1 MFNHKKSDADASLA
15 TLSDNTNSETVD
27 RRISEI
33 SIDMTKPSPAAGPNS
48 NSIIDEWLTMR
59 GDLESEGDIL
69 VKGRIYG
76 NVTCKLLIIDE
87 KASVEGGVVAEEAV
101 VRGATT
107 GTIRANRVRLEGTAR
122 VDSEIFH
129 RSFSVEEG
137 ARIEG
142 ALHYQNDPLNEAA
155 PKTCDQQAKPTTAKK
170 ETAKAQNGS
179 EEHTTPNAN
188 GSTPRN

>member
-1 MFNHKKSDADASLA
+1 MFNKKPDAEAPAA
-15 TLSDNTNSETVD
+15 TATDQSDNDTVD

-33 SIDMTKPSPAAGPNS
+33 SIDMTKPSSAPGPTS

-69 VKGRIYG
+69 VKGRIHG

-142 ALHYQNDPLNEAA
+142 ALHYQNDPLSDASL
-155 PKTCDQQAKPTTAKK
+155 KTCDQQAKTATTK
-170 ETAKAQNGS
+170 ESAKAQTRPVEQTAS
-179 EEHTTPNAN
+179 SAN
-188 GSTPRN
+188 GSASAS

>member
-1 MFNHKKSDADASLA
+1 MFKSKSDADAAPAAA
-15 TLSDNTNSETVD
+15 TDQSSNETVD
-27 RRISEI
+27 RRTSEI
-33 SIDMTKPSPAAGPNS
+33 SIDMTKPSTPAGPKS

-69 VKGRIYG
+69 VKGRIHG

-107 GTIRANRVRLEGTAR
+107 GTIRANRVRLESTAR

-142 ALHYQNDPLNEAA
+142 ALHYQNDPLSGVSVN
-155 PKTCDQQAKPTTAKK
+155 TCDQATKTASKK
-170 ETAKAQNGS
+170 ETAKVQARSDQRSAAG
-179 EEHTTPNAN
+179 AN
-188 GSTPRN
+188 GSASAS

>member
-1 MFNHKKSDADASLA
+1 
-15 TLSDNTNSETVD
+15 
-27 RRISEI
+27 
-33 SIDMTKPSPAAGPNS
+33 MTKPSSAPGPSS

-69 VKGRIYG
+69 VKGRIRG

-142 ALHYQNDPLNEAA
+142 ALHYQNDPLSEASQ
-155 PKTCDQQAKPTTAKK
+155 KTCDQQAKTVTKK
-170 ETAKAQNGS
+170 EPAKVPARPDEQAAS
-179 EEHTTPNAN
+179 SAN
-188 GSTPRN
+188 GSASAS

>member
-1 MFNHKKSDADASLA
+1 MFNNKKTDADASLA
-15 TLSDNTNSETVD
+15 TLSDNTNNETVD

-33 SIDMTKPSPAAGPNS
+33 SIDMTKPSSSAGPNS

-142 ALHYQNDPLNEAA
+142 ALHYQNDPLNEAVSQ
-155 PKTCDQQAKPTTAKK
+155 TCDQQAKPKTAKK
-170 ETAKAQNGS
+170 ETAKVQNRS
-179 EEHTTPNAN
+179 EENTTANAN
-188 GSTPRN
+188 GSAPAS

>member
-1 MFNHKKSDADASLA
+1 MFNNKKPDADAPGTS
-15 TLSDNTNSETVD
+15 TTTEQPSSDSVD

-33 SIDMTKPSPAAGPNS
+33 SIDMTKPSSPPGPKS

-69 VKGRIYG
+69 VKGRIRG

-107 GTIRANRVRLEGTAR
+107 GTIRANRVRLESTAR

-142 ALHYQNDPLNEAA
+142 ALHFQNDPLSEAPAIGSDEA
-155 PKTCDQQAKPTTAKK
+155 PVTATAKK
-170 ETAKAQNGS
+170 QVRADDHASTG
-179 EEHTTPNAN
+179 AN
-188 GSTPRN
+188 GTASAS

>member
-1 MFNHKKSDADASLA
+1 MFNNKKTDADASPA
-15 TLSDNTNSETVD
+15 TPSDNANTETVD

-33 SIDMTKPSPAAGPNS
+33 SIDMTKPSTATGPNS

-155 PKTCDQQAKPTTAKK
+155 PQTFEQQAKPKAAKK
-170 ETAKAQNGS
+170 ETAKVQNRS
-179 EEHTTPNAN
+179 EETTAVNAN
-188 GSTPRN
+188 GSAPAN

>member
-1 MFNHKKSDADASLA
+1 MFNNKKPDADAPLNTTTEQPS
-15 TLSDNTNSETVD
+15 SDSVD

-33 SIDMTKPSPAAGPNS
+33 SIDMTKSSSPPGPSS

-69 VKGRIYG
+69 VKGRIRG
-76 NVTCKLLIIDE
+76 NVSCKLLIIDE

-107 GTIRANRVRLEGTAR
+107 GTIRANRVRLESTAR

-142 ALHYQNDPLNEAA
+142 ALHFQNDPLSEAPA
-155 PKTCDQQAKPTTAKK
+155 IASSEVSDTTAAKPEPVKK
-170 ETAKAQNGS
+170 QVRADDHVS
-179 EEHTTPNAN
+179 SSAN
-188 GSTPRN
+188 GTASAS